1 MRISTLWYCIR
12 QGFHSIRK
20 NKLFS
25 LASVGTMATC
35 IFLFCIFYSIVTNV
49 QFMVRNLENTV
60 GVTVFFDEGL
70 SEEEIRAIGEVI
82 EAREGVAG
90 INYISAEEA
99 WQNYQKDYFHE
110 APELAEG
117 FAKDNPLANSASYEI
132 YLEDLADQDE
142 FVEYLKNV
150 DGIRRV
156 NYSKIAAA
164 GLSGINN
171 LVGYISMAIIL
182 ILLFVAVFLISNTIA
197 ITISARKE
205 EIRIMRM
212 IGATNF
218 LIRAPFVVEG
228 LIIGAFGAGLPLV
241 VVYYAYGY
249 AVRFCLSRLNI
260 LSRILTLLPVG
271 EVFRVL
277 VPVSLGLGLGIGLFG
292 SFFSIRKHLKA

>member
-1 MRISTLWYCIR
+1 LWYCIR

>member
-1 MRISTLWYCIR
+1 MRISTLWYCVR
-12 QGFHSIRK
+12 QGLRSIRK

-25 LASVGTMATC
+25 LASIGTMATC
-35 IFLFCIFYSIVTNV
+35 VFLFCIFYSMVTNV

-70 SEEEIRAIGEVI
+70 SEKEIFAIGEVI
-82 EAREGVAG
+82 KAREGVAG
-90 INYISAEEA
+90 LNYISAEEA
-99 WQNYQKDYFHE
+99 WAAYQKDYFHE

-117 FAKDNPLANSASYEI
+117 FARDNPLANSASYEI
-132 YLEDLADQDE
+132 YLDDIADQKA
-142 FVEYLKNV
+142 FVEYLKTV
-150 DGIRRV
+150 EGIRRV
-156 NYSKIAAA
+156 NYSEIAAA

-171 LVGYISMAIIL
+171 LVGYVSMAIIL

-249 AVRFCLSRLNI
+249 AVRFCLSRLSI

>member
-1 MRISTLWYCIR
+1 MWYCIR

-70 SEEEIRAIGEVI
+70 SEEKIRAIGEVI